1 MRFERNQYIGKNWT
15 DLTKSITITYKEAD
29 ENTLMAIFNKFKV
42 KIMPTAQ
49 QHEADAD
56 YDDDDD
62 EEGVPLSVALD
73 MVESLKW
80 IKQVE
85 RGEVEPITW
94 EQMMAELEAENVQEV
109 AIAAWKQSQ
118 RLCFW
123 RQLKPYRKNTRQ
135 LWLI

>member
-1 MRFERNQYIGKNWT
+1 M
-15 DLTKSITITYKEAD
+15 TKSITITYKEAD

-42 KIMPTAQ
+42 KVMPTAQ

-56 YDDDDD
+56 YDDDDE

-109 AIAAWKQSQ
+109 AIAA
-118 RLCFW
+118 
-123 RQLKPYRKNTRQ
+123 
-135 LWLI
+135 